1 MTRIISKLN
10 PTITH
15 YMSNDIEIDPVKA
28 SLTGKVWFMIVF
40 IFMTLQAKS

>member
-28 SLTGKVWFMIVF
+28 SLTGKVFSFSFINLFIVV
-40 IFMTLQAKS
+40 II